1 MNGRRGETV
10 TEKPRILV
18 VDDEQRSLDLLAR
31 ALRKVGEVVPASS
44 GDAAWDAF
52 QQAEFDLVISDQRMP
67 GTKGAELLARVAQR
81 DDRIGRVLLTGYADM
96 QATID
101 AINLGRV
108 HAYVSKPWKPDQ
120 LALLAGSLIERTRL
134 ARQNDSLV
142 KELSARNEELEIAM
156 AELRR
161 THHRMASGVQLD
173 AIGRTMAMVVHD
185 LRGPLNTI
193 GMATS
198 QLAQSGD
205 DPAGRAETARIASE
219 EVQRLGQL
227 CEELIEVSRAGSE
240 SLRYDDT
247 PLDEVIRSVLTA
259 MAEPCRAAGV
269 AVEAELSCASSPRL
283 DGGRMRRAILNL
295 TQNALEA
302 MRGGGTL
309 RVESLCEGDVALVR
323 VADTGPG
330 IPDGIRETVF
340 EPFVTHAKSGG
351 LGLGL
356 AIVRKIVE
364 DHGGQVTLP
373 EHTESGNA
381 FEIRLPI
388 AP

>member
-1 MNGRRGETV
+1 MNGKGGETV

-18 VDDEQRSLDLLAR
+18 VDDEQRSLDLLVR
-31 ALRKVGEVVPASS
+31 ALRKVGEVVPSLS

-108 HAYVSKPWKPDQ
+108 HAYINKPWKPDQ

-134 ARQNDSLV
+134 ARQNDRLV

-161 THHRMASGVQLD
+161 THHRMASGAQLD

-227 CEELIEVSRAGSE
+227 CEELVEVSRAGSE

-247 PLDEVIRSVLTA
+247 ALDDVIRSVLTA
-259 MAEPCRAAGV
+259 VAGTCHAAGV
-269 AVEAELSCASSPRL
+269 AVEEELCCQRSPRL

-295 TQNALEA
+295 AQNAVEA
-302 MRGGGTL
+302 MCEGGTL
-309 RVESLCEGDVALVR
+309 RVESRCEGDVALVR
-323 VADTGPG
+323 VTDTGPG
-330 IPDGIRETVF
+330 IPDGIRETIF

-364 DHGGQVTLP
+364 DHGGQATIL
-373 EHTESGNA
+373 EDTESGSA

-388 AP
+388 AS

>member
-1 MNGRRGETV
+1 V

-31 ALRKVGEVVPASS
+31 ALRKVGEVIPAGS
-44 GDAAWDAF
+44 GDAGWDAF

-67 GTKGAELLARVAQR
+67 GTKGAELLARVAQC
-81 DDRIGRVLLTGYADM
+81 DERIGRILLTGYADM

-120 LALLAGSLIERTRL
+120 LALLAASLIERTRL

-161 THHRMASGVQLD
+161 THHRMASGAQLE

-193 GMATS
+193 GMATA
-198 QLAQSGD
+198 QLARSGD
-205 DPAGRAETARIASE
+205 DPAERAETARIAAE
-219 EVQRLGQL
+219 EVQRLGRL

-240 SLRYDDT
+240 SLHYDDT
-247 PLDEVIRSVLTA
+247 PLDDVIRSVLSSV
-259 MAEPCRAAGV
+259 AEPCRTAGV
-269 AVEAELSCASSPRL
+269 AVEEELSCERSPRL
-283 DGGRMRRAILNL
+283 DGSRMRRAILNV

-309 RVESLCEGDVALVR
+309 RVESRCEGNVALVR
-323 VADTGPG
+323 VMDTGPG

-364 DHGGQVTLP
+364 DHGGAVSIA
-373 EHTESGNA
+373 EDSEGGNA
-381 FEIRLPI
+381 FEIRLPV

>member
-1 MNGRRGETV
+1 MNGKGGETV

-18 VDDEQRSLDLLAR
+18 VDDEQRSLDLLVR
-31 ALRKVGEVVPASS
+31 ALRKVGEVVPSIS

-108 HAYVSKPWKPDQ
+108 HAYINKPWKPDQ

-134 ARQNDSLV
+134 ARQNDRLV

-161 THHRMASGVQLD
+161 THHRMASGAQLD

-198 QLAQSGD
+198 QLARSDD

-240 SLRYDDT
+240 SLHYDDT
-247 PLDEVIRSVLTA
+247 ALDDVIRSVLTA
-259 MAEPCRAAGV
+259 VAGTCHAAGV
-269 AVEAELSCASSPRL
+269 AVEEELCCQRSPRL

-295 TQNALEA
+295 AQNAVEA
-302 MRGGGTL
+302 MCEGGTL
-309 RVESLCEGDVALVR
+309 RVESRCEGDVALVR
-323 VADTGPG
+323 VTDTGPG

-364 DHGGQVTLP
+364 DHGGQATIL
-373 EHTESGNA
+373 EGTESGSA

-388 AP
+388 AS

>member
-1 MNGRRGETV
+1 MNGKGGETV

-18 VDDEQRSLDLLAR
+18 VDDEQRSLDLLVR
-31 ALRKVGEVVPASS
+31 ALRKVGEVVPSIS

-108 HAYVSKPWKPDQ
+108 HAYINKPWKPDQ

-134 ARQNDSLV
+134 ARQNDRLV

-161 THHRMASGVQLD
+161 THHRMASGAQLD

-227 CEELIEVSRAGSE
+227 CEELVEVSRAGSE

-247 PLDEVIRSVLTA
+247 ALDDVIRSVLTA
-259 MAEPCRAAGV
+259 VAGTCHAAGV
-269 AVEAELSCASSPRL
+269 AVEEELCCQRSPRL

-295 TQNALEA
+295 AQNAVEA
-302 MRGGGTL
+302 MCEGGTL
-309 RVESLCEGDVALVR
+309 RVESRCEGDVALVR
-323 VADTGPG
+323 VTDTGPG

-364 DHGGQVTLP
+364 DHGGQATIL
-373 EHTESGNA
+373 EDTESGSA

-388 AP
+388 AS

>member
-142 KELSARNEELEIAM
+142 KELSAR
-156 AELRR
+156 
-161 THHRMASGVQLD
+161 T
-173 AIGRTMAMVVHD
+173 VHD